1 MNDNLT
7 PVHPLEAREK
17 LEEMTSQRWSLERLG
32 YEMGYTASAAWKWSN
47 GERNPARR
55 TMIDA
60 ARLVDYYESKL
71 LIPAETV

>member
-7 PVHPLEAREK
+7 PVHPIEARDRLEK
-17 LEEMTSQRWSLERLG
+17 LTGQRWSLERLG

-47 GERNPARR
+47 GERTPAKR

-60 ARLVDYYESKL
+60 ARLLAHYESKVL
-71 LIPAETV
+71 VEVA